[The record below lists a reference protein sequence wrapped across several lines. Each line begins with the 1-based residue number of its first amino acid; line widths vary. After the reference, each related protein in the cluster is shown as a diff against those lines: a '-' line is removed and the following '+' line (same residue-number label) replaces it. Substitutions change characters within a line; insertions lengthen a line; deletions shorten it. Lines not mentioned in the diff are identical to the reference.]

1 MANIKTNRDF
11 LTLVSNGT
19 INDEVKAFAK
29 EQIAKLDEKN
39 EKRKVSK
46 SALAHKSE
54 NDGFK
59 NAILAALADGKV
71 WVAATLAAKL
81 GVSTQKVSALAKQLA
96 DNGEIVVSDV
106 KIQGKGKVKG
116 YALPA
121 PADEVEDES
130 EGEGE

>member
-1 MANIKTNRDF
+1 MATIKTNRDF

-54 NDGFK
+54 NEDFK

-71 WVAATLAAKL
+71 WIAATLADKL
-81 GVSTQKVSALAKQLA
+81 GVSTQKISALAKQLV
-96 DNGEIVVSDV
+96 ETKQIVASEV
-106 KIQGKGKVKG
+106 KIPNKGKVKG
-116 YALPA
+116 YALPTT
-121 PADEVEDES
+121 
-130 EGEGE
+130 EGEGEGE

>member
-1 MANIKTNRDF
+1 MATIKTNRDF
-11 LTLVSNGT
+11 LTLVSNGA
-19 INDEVKAFAK
+19 INEEVKAFAK

-116 YALPA
+116 YALPT
-121 PADEVEDES
+121 PSADEVEDE
-130 EGEGE
+130 GEGE

>member
-1 MANIKTNRDF
+1 MATIKTNRDF

-54 NDGFK
+54 NEDFK
-59 NAILAALADGKV
+59 NAILATLADGKV
-71 WVAATLAAKL
+71 WIAATLADKL
-81 GVSTQKVSALAKQLA
+81 GISTQKISALAKQLV
-96 DNGEIVVSDV
+96 DSKQIVASEV
-106 KIQGKGKVKG
+106 KIPNKGKVKG
-116 YALPA
+116 YALPT
-121 PADEVEDES
+121 S
-130 EGEGE
+130 EGEGEGE